1 MELLGWIASIL
12 SIVGIVFNAKKHILC
27 WPIWLVSNVLWIIYF
42 INIWNPQSLLLWI
55 VFFGFNIYGW
65 IQWKKDKKP
74 KTKKHGTDWVNNE
87 TFGPHKNRRG
97 I

>member
-1 MELLGWIASIL
+1 MEILAWIATGISIL
-12 SIVGIVFNAKKHILC
+12 GIMLNARKDIRC
-27 WPIWLVSNVLWIIYF
+27 WPVWLVSNVLWIIYF
-42 INIWNPQSLLLWI
+42 IVLANPPSIILWV
-55 VFFGFNIYGW
+55 VFSAFNIYGW

-74 KTKKHGTDWVNNE
+74 KIKKHGTDWVNNE